1 MKILVTLLVIGCVSV
16 RASPIS
22 DSEEYQYDDPDDDQE
37 SVEDEIGSSAIN
49 FQIISKPETFSQ
61 KVGEKVVL
69 PCRVDPE
76 GRNLNLNPSSV
87 FHDLPPGYDSSLVN
101 RYWSNGATNQAL
113 AIGDNVFGNNPDFE
127 VDGNNLI
134 ILSLAEK
141 HVGQY
146 KCRVK
151 DGEVVHKVM
160 ISPDDVPHSSEK
172 IISNSCSI
180 LSQSVSLISS
190 LSIYLLLRQ
199 FRVTV

>member
-1 MKILVTLLVIGCVSV
+1 MG
-16 RASPIS
+16 IS

-76 GRNLNLNPSSV
+76 
-87 FHDLPPGYDSSLVN
+87 GYDSSLVN

-190 LSIYLLLRQ
+190 LSIYLLL
-199 FRVTV
+199 